1 MKFCV
6 LRFVILFQL
15 VSCCSSSVPV
25 SHPANAT
32 SASPPLT
39 ARLVVLDT
47 AWCPEGVPDPAPL
60 PPHNLQVTGILG
72 PVRLVSTGLHLLC
85 FFVLPSDVE
94 DAPQT

>member
-1 MKFCV
+1 MKFRV

-15 VSCCSSSVPV
+15 VSCCLSSVPV

-60 PPHNLQVTGILG
+60 PPHNLQVTGSC
-72 PVRLVSTGLHLLC
+72 PARFHRSSSFV
-85 FFVLPSDVE
+85 FFVFPSDVE